1 MCLQQ
6 KLRKDPY
13 VTTLGG
19 FSKVTNYIF
28 DAFRGTEEQHQRPP
42 EEVAD
47 LLGEV
52 IPGLEINQ
60 QEEPGFEVITRVRG
74 RLHYYLIIFIMFPQN
89 HHHHGD
95 TLSIRCSLF
104 IRNNISVNS
113 VCLCVPQMDLGTR
126 PEVTRTQPLS
136 SEDWV
141 RHQDSEGRMVNV
153 QLLKQ
158 NIFKGVSPL
167 IVIFSVCPSCL
178 CVSVSLCRVSV
189 S

>member
-1 MCLQQ
+1 MQELDVEVIVCLQQ

-74 RLHYYLIIFIMFPQN
+74 GSHAATITRLTSEQN
-89 HHHHGD
+89 AAYQ
-95 TLSIRCSLF
+95 T
-104 IRNNISVNS
+104 
-113 VCLCVPQMDLGTR
+113 
-126 PEVTRTQPLS
+126 
-136 SEDWV
+136 
-141 RHQDSEGRMVNV
+141 
-153 QLLKQ
+153 
-158 NIFKGVSPL
+158 
-167 IVIFSVCPSCL
+167 
-178 CVSVSLCRVSV
+178 
-189 S
+189 